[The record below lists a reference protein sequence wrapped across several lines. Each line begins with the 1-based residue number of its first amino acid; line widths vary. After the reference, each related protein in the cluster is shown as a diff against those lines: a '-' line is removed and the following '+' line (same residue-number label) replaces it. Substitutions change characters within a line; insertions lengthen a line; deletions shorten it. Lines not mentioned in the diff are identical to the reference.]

1 MTHSHNHSNAE
12 KNISTAFYLNAFFVV
27 IEVIGG
33 LMTNSIAILTDALH
47 DFGDCLSLGSAWA
60 LQKKSTKG
68 RDSKYS
74 YGYKRFSLLSSI
86 FLSGVLTLSSVFV
99 LVEAC
104 KRVMSPQNVSA
115 QGMLWMAILGIIING
130 AAALR
135 VKAGNS
141 LSERSVF
148 LHIMEDVLGWV
159 GVLVASI
166 VMMFV
171 NFPTI
176 DPILS
181 ILISIWVLTNVWNN
195 LKSVFKVLLQAVP
208 DNVSIEKL
216 TADLLTINDVE
227 SVHDIHVWSLDGE
240 SHVLTLHVVTESTT
254 IEEVKQDIA
263 NIASNY
269 NITHVTTEIERPGTE
284 CHVEDLE

>member
-1 MTHSHNHSNAE
+1 MT
-12 KNISTAFYLNAFFVV
+12 
-27 IEVIGG
+27 
-33 LMTNSIAILTDALH
+33 
-47 DFGDCLSLGSAWA
+47 
-60 LQKKSTKG
+60 
-68 RDSKYS
+68 
-74 YGYKRFSLLSSI
+74 
-86 FLSGVLTLSSVFV
+86 
-99 LVEAC
+99 
-104 KRVMSPQNVSA
+104 PQNVSA

-130 AAALR
+130 AAAFR
-135 VKAGNS
+135 VKTGNS

-159 GVLVASI
+159 GVLGASI

-171 NFPTI
+171 NFPAI

-254 IEEVKQDIA
+254 IEEIKQDIA

>member
-1 MTHSHNHSNAE
+1 MAHSHNHSNAE

-99 LVEAC
+99 LIEAC
-104 KRVMSPQNVSA
+104 KRVMTPQNVSA

-130 AAALR
+130 AAAFR
-135 VKAGNS
+135 VKTGNS

-159 GVLVASI
+159 GVLGASI

-171 NFPTI
+171 NFPAI

-240 SHVLTLHVVTESTT
+240 FHVLTLHVVTESTT
-254 IEEVKQDIA
+254 IEEIKQDIA

>member
-1 MTHSHNHSNAE
+1 MAHSHNHSNAE

-99 LVEAC
+99 LIEAC
-104 KRVMSPQNVSA
+104 KRVMTPQNVSV

-130 AAALR
+130 AAAFR
-135 VKAGNS
+135 VKTGNS

-159 GVLVASI
+159 GVLGASI

-171 NFPTI
+171 NFPAI

-254 IEEVKQDIA
+254 IEEIKQDIA

>member
-1 MTHSHNHSNAE
+1 MAHSHNHSNAE

-99 LVEAC
+99 LIEAC
-104 KRVMSPQNVSA
+104 KRVMTPQNVSA

-130 AAALR
+130 AAAFR
-135 VKAGNS
+135 VKTGNS

-159 GVLVASI
+159 GVLGASI

-171 NFPTI
+171 NFPAI

-254 IEEVKQDIA
+254 IEEIKQDIA